1 MRDSAGRLARLK
13 ELRANTGWSMDY
25 VADLTEG
32 LPYKSLAILCG
43 NSAVLPKNRN
53 SSGNE

>member
-1 MRDSAGRLARLK
+1 MRESSSRLERLK
-13 ELRANTGWSMDY
+13 ELRSHTGLSLDY
-25 VADLTEG
+25 LTDLTEG

-53 SSGNE
+53 SNGSE